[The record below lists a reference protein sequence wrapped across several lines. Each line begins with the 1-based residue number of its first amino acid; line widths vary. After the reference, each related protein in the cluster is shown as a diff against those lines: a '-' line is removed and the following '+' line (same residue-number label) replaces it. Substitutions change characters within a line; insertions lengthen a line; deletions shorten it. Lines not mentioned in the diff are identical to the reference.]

1 MTLPVKRIK
10 NMEPAA
16 WQLFKDLAR
25 AHGLEHA
32 AMLKWLTEEQ
42 VRREVAAPSVGLA
55 YGGPP
60 WPPRKPTRTDAA
72 ANGLASD
79 ADNGPAEPPRRGTV

>member
-10 NMEPAA
+10 NMEPTA
-16 WQLFKDLAR
+16 WQLFHDLAR

-42 VRREVAAPSVGLA
+42 VRREVAAPFLDRPF
-55 YGGPP
+55 GGSPTPSATPHPILPP
-60 WPPRKPTRTDAA
+60 PKEEGQSAM
-72 ANGLASD
+72 
-79 ADNGPAEPPRRGTV
+79 RRATC